1 MRVTWEVEDG
11 YAGKNR
17 PQFTDIPNED
27 LEDLDEDERKQLID
41 DYVRQDFESNIYWYI
56 VRTDEDR

>member
-1 MRVTWEVEDG
+1 MRVQWEVEDG
-11 YAGKNR
+11 YAGKSR

-27 LEDLDEDERKQLID
+27 LEGLEEDERQRVIE

>member
-27 LEDLDEDERKQLID
+27 LEGLDEDERKQLIE